1 MSTTIGPRVG
11 RAAGFGGGWADGRGD
26 GAEHEGHHE
35 QHAGDRQAAQDADVV
50 GEEADGRRPGQEG
63 HVTDRGDG
71 ADPAGRVPGVVGG
84 GADADRKPLRR
95 PEPEQQRPGQRGQQQ
110 AARLDQQQAGQR
122 GGGTDPQ
129 DRDPPVAVD
138 EGGAEPAAGRH
149 RDQED
154 GERQG
159 AERGM
164 RVVAADDREA
174 EPVVAGPLGEG
185 HAQHEQAD
193 EQGPGLGPGGERAAP
208 RRRPVPGI
216 GGRRGGGVGEEAA
229 GRDGHGGRD
238 HERDREQV
246 HRDRHAEGDH
256 GRPGPGPGHRADAPP
271 GVEPGHD
278 RPGQHVLDGGALHVH
293 PHVPGAAAV
302 AEQEQPGR
310 HRRDAVPVADR
321 DGGHAGRGDQRH
333 HGDGPGVP
341 EPGDDQPG
349 QRSGDGR
356 ADRYGQQDEAELA
369 GGDPQP
375 VAYLRDAGGPAGED
389 EAVGDEGGVDGAGG
403 AADLRP
409 GPSGRLRVS
418 DVTGHLLTRHGR
430 YMETTGATTS
440 GTVPARAQVVIVGGG
455 VTGCSIAYHLAHLGW
470 TDVVLL
476 EQHQLTAGTTWH
488 AAGLITSAG
497 MTDETALFFSRYSRD
512 LYARLEAETGHS
524 TGFRAVGHLSLA
536 TTRERQDALRREAAW
551 MHGFGVED
559 TEISPSE
566 LAAMWPLA
574 RTDDVL
580 SAFYVADEGRADPV
594 GVATSLAK
602 GARQLGVRVIEGVAA
617 TGTATRGR
625 RVGAVLTEAGPIETE
640 IVVNAAGM
648 WARQFGALAGVAVPL
663 QAAEHYY
670 LLTDTVPGMDADLPV
685 IEDPDNYGYYRPE
698 GDGMLVGL
706 FEPVGAPW
714 SLDGVARDFAFG
726 KLPPDWERMEPYLAR
741 AMERIPS
748 LAETGVR
755 TFFCGPE
762 SFTADVRP
770 LLGPAPELDGYF
782 VAAGLNSLGILSGGG
797 VGSMVAHWIVDG
809 VPPVDA
815 TAVAIDRT
823 ALYETSRRFRAERTV
838 EQLGVLFGDAVWPS
852 WQPSTAR
859 NVRRSVLHDRLAAAG
874 AHFGVS
880 AGWEYPEWFA
890 DGQAPVPRLDY
901 RRPASHAIVGR
912 EHAAIREAVGVID
925 MSLMAKLIVQGP
937 GAAAVLSR
945 LSANDVLLAPG
956 RLVYTQWLNESGGII
971 ADVTVTW
978 LEEQKFLVIASDII
992 HRRIEPLIRR
1002 AARDG
1007 EVVTVTDVT
1016 SGTTL
1021 LTVQGPASRELIGR
1035 LTDADLSNDAF
1046 GYLTARHIY
1055 VGYAPV
1061 LAIRVTY
1068 VGELV

>member
-1 MSTTIGPRVG
+1 MAI
-11 RAAGFGGGWADGRGD
+11 D
-26 GAEHEGHHE
+26 
-35 QHAGDRQAAQDADVV
+35 
-50 GEEADGRRPGQEG
+50 PG
-63 HVTDRGDG
+63 
-71 ADPAGRVPGVVGG
+71 
-84 GADADRKPLRR
+84 
-95 PEPEQQRPGQRGQQQ
+95 
-110 AARLDQQQAGQR
+110 
-122 GGGTDPQ
+122 
-129 DRDPPVAVD
+129 
-138 EGGAEPAAGRH
+138 
-149 RDQED
+149 
-154 GERQG
+154 
-159 AERGM
+159 
-164 RVVAADDREA
+164 
-174 EPVVAGPLGEG
+174 
-185 HAQHEQAD
+185 
-193 EQGPGLGPGGERAAP
+193 
-208 RRRPVPGI
+208 
-216 GGRRGGGVGEEAA
+216 
-229 GRDGHGGRD
+229 
-238 HERDREQV
+238 
-246 HRDRHAEGDH
+246 
-256 GRPGPGPGHRADAPP
+256 
-271 GVEPGHD
+271 
-278 RPGQHVLDGGALHVH
+278 
-293 PHVPGAAAV
+293 
-302 AEQEQPGR
+302 
-310 HRRDAVPVADR
+310 
-321 DGGHAGRGDQRH
+321 
-333 HGDGPGVP
+333 
-341 EPGDDQPG
+341 
-349 QRSGDGR
+349 
-356 ADRYGQQDEAELA
+356 
-369 GGDPQP
+369 
-375 VAYLRDAGGPAGED
+375 
-389 EAVGDEGGVDGAGG
+389 
-403 AADLRP
+403 
-409 GPSGRLRVS
+409 
-418 DVTGHLLTRHGR
+418 
-430 YMETTGATTS
+430 TTS
-440 GTVPARAQVVIVGGG
+440 GTVPSRAQVVIVGGG

-476 EQHQLTAGTTWH
+476 EQHRLTAGTTWH

-524 TGFRAVGHLSLA
+524 TGFRPVGHLSLA
-536 TTRERQDALRREAAW
+536 TNRERQDALRREAAW

-559 TEISPSE
+559 TEISASE

-602 GARQLGVRVIEGVAA
+602 GARQLGVVVIEGVAA
-617 TGTATRGR
+617 TGVLTRGR
-625 RVGAVLTEAGPIETE
+625 RVSAVLTEAGPIETE
-640 IVVNAAGM
+640 VVVNAAGM

-706 FEPVGAPW
+706 FEPVAAPW
-714 SLDGVARDFAFG
+714 SLDGVARGFSFG
-726 KLPPDWERMEPYLAR
+726 KLPPDWERMEPFLGP
-741 AMERIPS
+741 AMNRIPS
-748 LAETGVR
+748 LADIGVR

-762 SFTADVRP
+762 SFTSDVRP

-797 VGSMVAHWIVDG
+797 VGAMVAHWIVDG

-823 ALYETSRRFRAERTV
+823 AAYETSRRFRAERTV

-880 AGWEYPEWFA
+880 AGWEYTEWFA
-890 DGQAPVPRLDY
+890 APGEKYETRLDY

-912 EHAAIREAVGVID
+912 EHAAVRDAVGVID

-937 GAAAVLSR
+937 DAGTVLSR

-978 LEEQKFLVIASDII
+978 LEEEKFLVIASDII

-1046 GYLTARHIY
+1046 GYLTARHIH

-1068 VGELV
+1068 VGELGWELHVPAEYAAGVYDDLIAAGGDLGFLPVGLQAMSSLRLEKGYRDVGVNIDNTDNPIEAGLGFAVAWDKPGGFTGRDALLKAREQGPPRHRVVSLIVDDPAADLFGNEPVLAGGKWAGYVRAAAYGYTVGGPVGLAQVACDDGVTGQWLKEGDFWVRTPDGEIPARLQIAPPYDPQRLRILDR